1 MKRIFQNDQFLLAGS
16 NGMVGNAIY
25 NSLIQNGYG
34 LKENKGI
41 IYRPPKKDLNF
52 FEFDN
57 LKKWFIKYK
66 PTVVIIAAAKVGGIF
81 ANNKYP
87 VNYLLENLKIQNNLI
102 ECSYQFGVR
111 RLLFLGSSCIYPK
124 KCSQPIKEEY
134 LLNGELEPTNQWYA
148 IAKIAGLKLCEA
160 YRKQYNFDAISLMP
174 TNLYGDGD
182 NYNYEN
188 SHVLPALIRKFEEAR
203 EKKLSSVTCWGNG
216 DPLREFLH
224 VRDLGEASVFCLE
237 SWDPLRKNAPKDDL
251 GNSLNW
257 LNVGSGEEITI
268 KNLALEIAKF
278 TNFKGDIIWDK
289 SKPNGTLRKKLNTT
303 KIRQLGWKPKI
314 NLNEGLSLAIEAYRN
329 EKLKNI
335 LRI

>member
-1 MKRIFQNDQFLLAGS
+1 MKRIFQNDKFLLAGS

-25 NSLIQNGYG
+25 NSLIKNGYG
-34 LKENKGI
+34 LKKNQGI
-41 IYRPPKKDLNF
+41 IYRPSKNDLNF
-52 FEFDN
+52 FEFEN
-57 LKKWFIKYK
+57 LKKWFMKYK
-66 PTVVIIAAAKVGGIF
+66 PTVVIIAAAKVGGIY

-134 LLNGELEPTNQWYA
+134 LLDGQLEETNQWYA

-182 NYNYEN
+182 NYNHEN
-188 SHVLPALIRKFEEAR
+188 SHVLPSLIRKFEEAI
-203 EKKLSSVTCWGNG
+203 ENKLSSVTCWGTG

-237 SWDPLRKNAPKDDL
+237 SWDPFKKNAPKDYF

-268 KNLALEIAKF
+268 KNLALEIAKI
-278 TNFKGDIIWDK
+278 TNFKGEIIWDK
-289 SKPNGTLRKKLNTT
+289 SKPNGTLRKKLDTT
-303 KIRQLGWKPKI
+303 KIRQLGWEPKI
-314 NLNEGLSLAIEAYRN
+314 NLNKGLVMGIEAYRN